1 MDRMATDDSKQTNEG
16 SQQPVEQSEESN
28 RAQALLNQSEALLN
42 QSEALKQFQASDT
55 SKTLDQSKALD
66 QSKPSD
72 RSQSSGQFKGPDQ
85 SEALKQ
91 SQASN
96 SDDAKSRTDQNRE
109 TAEQSDGSRAAA
121 ASQSPSTESDRA
133 AGADARPTVRS
144 AASNKQ
150 RQKRMV
156 LLAIGCLAV
165 VGVVL
170 IAVIGTS
177 TSTRI
182 ANFLVPPPQTVN
194 LVQPQPV
201 TINNTLPVGAQVV
214 GNAEAV
220 VGTQSVGTV
229 QQLFVKQGDQVKAGQ
244 KLALLSVPG
253 ANDQGAAAQD
263 QLDAAN
269 AELSQLQNM
278 SSAGTSATGQRG
290 SVSHARNWVTEQQAL
305 LTRAQQKLAKAQN
318 EQKHAQSAQNAAQA
332 TYDRARG
339 QFQQGTVSQ
348 SDVDRAKG
356 NLDQSNK
363 TAAAA
368 QRDAQLAADSVKAA
382 ELGLK
387 VAQDNVAGV
396 KNNGNLGSLT
406 PSPEQMR
413 SAHQKVQEAQQA
425 VAEAQQSKGG
435 ILTAPFDG
443 IVKTISTDVGQD
455 IGDSGVLTLDSNQL
469 ELRASMDEKAA
480 QRVAVGQQAVFSS
493 PAFPGTT
500 FNAKVTQIGAAVEP
514 GTQSVAI
521 DIVPENPP
529 DWLRLGQSL
538 NGNIVL
544 SPPVQELIVPASAVS
559 NNAVFT
565 IRNGRATQ
573 KSVVLGQPTD
583 QGVAIMSGL
592 DPDDRVVD
600 NAQGIKPGER
610 LRTIS

>member
-1 MDRMATDDSKQTNEG
+1 MDRMATDDSKRTSEG
-16 SQQPVEQSEESN
+16 AQQSSEQPEESN
-28 RAQALLNQSEALLN
+28 RAQELLNQSEALLN
-42 QSEALKQFQASDT
+42 QSEALKECQASDT
-55 SKTLDQSKALD
+55 SKTLDQSKALG
-66 QSKPSD
+66 QSESSD
-72 RSQSSGQFKGPDQ
+72 RSESSGQ
-85 SEALKQ
+85 S
-91 SQASN
+91 ASKN
-96 SDDAKSRTDQNRE
+96 DDPKSRTDQNRE
-109 TAEQSDGSRAAA
+109 AAEENDGSRAAA
-121 ASQSPSTESDRA
+121 ASQRPSADSDRA
-133 AGADARPTVRS
+133 VRADASPEDRQS
-144 AASNKQ
+144 AASKKQ
-150 RQKRMV
+150 KQKRMV
-156 LLAIGCLAV
+156 LLAVCCLAV

-170 IAVIGTS
+170 IVLVGASIP
-177 TSTRI
+177 TRI
-182 ANFLVPPPQTVN
+182 ANAIFPPPQTVN

-201 TINNTLPVGAQVV
+201 TINNALPVGAQVV

-220 VGTQSVGTV
+220 VGAQSTGTV

-278 SSAGTSATGQRG
+278 SGAGTSATGQRG
-290 SVSHARNWVTEQQAL
+290 SVSHARNWLTEQQAL

-318 EQKHAQSAQNAAQA
+318 EQKHAESTQNAAQV

-348 SDVDRAKG
+348 SEVDRAKG
-356 NLDQSNK
+356 NLDQANK
-363 TAAAA
+363 TAGAA
-368 QRDAQLAADSVKAA
+368 QRDSQLAADSVKAA

-396 KNNGNLGSLT
+396 KNNGNLGNLT
-406 PSPEQMR
+406 PSPEQMK

-425 VAEAQQSKGG
+425 VAQAQQSKGG

-443 IVKTISTDVGQD
+443 IVKAISTDVGQD

-480 QRVAVGQQAVFSS
+480 QRVAVGQQAVFAS

-544 SPPVQELIVPASAVS
+544 SAPVQELIVPASAVS

-573 KSVVLGQPTD
+573 KSVVLGQPTE

-610 LRTIS
+610 LRAIS